1 MQAKT
6 VKQFRMVPPGE
17 IHGRQFE
24 AGEIV
29 SGRVAEVALAEG
41 WAAPLDAANDE
52 IPVSSSDGNG
62 PPGSGPNDGAPAP
75 VPQPV
80 VRAKL
85 TKRHIHK
92 SADGIEEIYA
102 KGTVI
107 EGDLAR
113 AFVEAGVAEFI
124 GK

>member
-29 SGRVAEVALAEG
+29 TGRVAEVALAEG
-41 WAAPLDAANDE
+41 WAIPHDAANDE
-52 IPVSSSDGNG
+52 GA
-62 PPGSGPNDGAPAP
+62 GAPPENGGETPSGVAP
-75 VPQPV
+75 PAPQPV

-85 TKRHIHK
+85 LKRHIHK
-92 SADGIEEIYA
+92 NAEGLEEIYA

-113 AFVEAGVAEFI
+113 AFVDADVAEFV